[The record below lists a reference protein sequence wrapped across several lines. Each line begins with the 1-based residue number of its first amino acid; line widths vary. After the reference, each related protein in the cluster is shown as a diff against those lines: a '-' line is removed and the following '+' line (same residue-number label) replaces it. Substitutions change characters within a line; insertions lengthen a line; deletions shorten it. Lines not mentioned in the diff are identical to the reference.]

1 MAVTTSDRPTHL
13 RAVELNVD
21 SILFLQ
27 RLLDLHE
34 FPEVLGLM
42 GGNVYYQKDQE
53 RVDDV
58 TAETL
63 WKAGFIDLDG
73 NVDPTLK
80 RWLTVLAQAD
90 IYVALRAMEEHRM
103 RRALVARMGDVNVLA
118 SRRGDAITVQRIWS
132 GSKKLD
138 DVVSAPLWAAILPA
152 QDGPAP
158 DPAKMVTVTM
168 TLEQITNIAEG
179 KPGQVVRALCRD
191 AGVELRVARIL
202 NEVSEYKGQRVEI
215 VACQNR
221 GVEYTS
227 TKAAVMV
234 ADTSF
239 GRVIFD
245 PRKHGHEIV
254 GTFGPG
260 TLTRFHSAIA
270 NLMKMTPAGDW
281 FSARPA

>member
-1 MAVTTSDRPTHL
+1 MATKTSERPTNL
-13 RAVELNVD
+13 RVANLNVD

-42 GGNVYYQKDQE
+42 GGNVYYQQDQE

-58 TAETL
+58 TVKAL
-63 WKAGFIDLDG
+63 WEAGFIDLDG
-73 NVDPTLK
+73 NVDPALK
-80 RWLTVLAQAD
+80 RWLTVLAQSD
-90 IYVALRAMEEHRM
+90 IYVACRGMEEHRM
-103 RRALVARMGDVNVLA
+103 RRAVVARMGDINVLA
-118 SRRGDAITVQRIWS
+118 ARRGDALTVQRIWS
-132 GSKKLD
+132 GSKKLED
-138 DVVSAPLWAAILPA
+138 TVCAPLWAAILPT

-158 DPAKMVTVTM
+158 EPAKMPSIM
-168 TLEQITNIAEG
+168 MSLDDITKIAEG
-179 KPGQVVRALCRD
+179 KPGQVVRALCRK
-191 AGVELRVARIL
+191 GVELRAARIL
-202 NEVSEYKGQRVEI
+202 NEASEYKGQRVEI
-215 VACQNR
+215 VACHNR
-221 GVEYTS
+221 GVEYVA

-260 TLTRFHSAIA
+260 TLARFHSAIA
-270 NLMKMTPAGDW
+270 NLVKMTPSGDW